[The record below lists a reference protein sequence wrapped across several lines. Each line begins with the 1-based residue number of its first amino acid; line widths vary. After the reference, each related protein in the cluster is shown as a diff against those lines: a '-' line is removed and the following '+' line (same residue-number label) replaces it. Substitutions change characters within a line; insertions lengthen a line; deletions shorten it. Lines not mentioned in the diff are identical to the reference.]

1 MLEEATVQRMR
12 EAAGE
17 EPGGAGVEAAE
28 RDGQPVPAS
37 VPASRRSRSASGR
50 QEHATHGVWEACGPR
65 WAVSNT
71 PKNQHHPSRSV

>member
-17 EPGGAGVEAAE
+17 EPGGASETAS
-28 RDGQPVPAS
+28 QCPAS

-50 QEHATHGVWEACGPR
+50 QEHATHGVWEACGP
-65 WAVSNT
+65 ALGGV
-71 PKNQHHPSRSV
+71 QHP